1 MTVNEDE
8 KEKVRSRCYFDVAI
22 GNMPVCGRIQFEL
35 FNDLVPKTA
44 ENFRQLCTGEAGIG
58 KNTQKPLYYKDI
70 IFHRV
75 VKSFMIQSGDFCKSN
90 GTPFNGGES
99 IYGGTFDDE
108 NLTMKHDK
116 PFLLSMANRGPNT
129 NGSQFFM

>member
-8 KEKVRSRCYFDVAI
+8 VEKVRTRCYFDVAI

-35 FNDLVPKTA
+35 YNDLVPKTA
-44 ENFRQLCTGEAGIG
+44 ENFKQLCTGESGIG
-58 KNTQKPLYYKDI
+58 KITQKPLYYKEI

-75 VKSFMIQSGDFCKSN
+75 VKGFMIQSGDFSKSN
-90 GTPFNGGES
+90 GTGGES

-108 NLTMKHDK
+108 SLSMKHDK
-116 PFLLSMANRGPNT
+116 PYLLSMANRGPNS